1 MSFAFLVCFGF
12 FLKDYFSRRGGR
24 FFSALCLLHVLW
36 SYGSSSYLKSCAV
49 LKYHCSFLNDGE
61 LCVLAGLLRFLH
73 GNAFSCSVIV
83 CMAAVVI
90 DRSKAKAPVGKMIN
104 KKTPTKLQRR

>member
-1 MSFAFLVCFGF
+1 MLFSFFGLF
-12 FLKDYFSRRGGR
+12 WSFLKDYFSRREK

-61 LCVLAGLLRFLH
+61 LCVLAGLLCFLH

-83 CMAAVVI
+83 CMAAVVV
-90 DRSKAKAPVGKMIN
+90 DSSKARAPVGKMME
-104 KKTPTKLQRR
+104 KKLQRR